1 MAHGLD
7 AHITRFADRL
17 AGADHAGR
25 RRAAIGRWAAMVGAV
40 VLARSIDDTTLAN
53 ELLTETRAWLAGER
67 PASAADAEKTGED
80 IGA

>member
-1 MAHGLD
+1 
-7 AHITRFADRL
+7 
-17 AGADHAGR
+17 
-25 RRAAIGRWAAMVGAV
+25 MVGAV